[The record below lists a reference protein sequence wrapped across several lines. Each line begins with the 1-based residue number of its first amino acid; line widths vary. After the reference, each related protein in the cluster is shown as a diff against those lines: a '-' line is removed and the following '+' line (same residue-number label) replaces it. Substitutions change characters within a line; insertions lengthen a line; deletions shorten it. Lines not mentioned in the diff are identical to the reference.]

1 MCAALFCLNMKGG
14 DGMSDNKKTNM
25 DESAKPYI
33 DPPKELFYSKD
44 LTEPE
49 LVYYIMIVM
58 LSYTKG
64 YCFMS
69 NRNLGA
75 IRGKSIR
82 TMQRIIDGLRTKG
95 YVQVKVY
102 VDDEGNSHRNIIPTK
117 HVKLVMGHVKFD
129 VGGVMS
135 DVGGMTDLSPTPCQ
149 NWQHNNN
156 KMNNNKMNKSANADL
171 RKRASYQQDK
181 TETMFSEFYQAYPKK
196 RDKAKARKS
205 FFKIKNLPD
214 VFPQLM
220 KGLEQQKLSA
230 DWKKDGGKYIPY
242 PSTWLNDERW
252 EDELATQVQPP
263 ASASSAWGGISMVS
277 DETEEERQARVEASI
292 REMKMQDQADR

>member
-1 MCAALFCLNMKGG
+1 MPE
-14 DGMSDNKKTNM
+14 DKKNNM
-25 DESAKPYI
+25 DEPAKPYI
-33 DPPKELFYSKD
+33 DPPKELFYSKE
-44 LTEPE
+44 LTEQE
-49 LVYYIMIVM
+49 LVYYIIVVM

-156 KMNNNKMNKSANADL
+156 KMNNSKMNKSANADL
-171 RKRASYQQDK
+171 RNSTPSQQ
-181 TETMFSEFYQAYPKK
+181 S
-196 RDKAKARKS
+196 KAKRKKFVPPSLDEVKQYVAEKGLAIDARRFFDFYTEGEWHDGGGKPVKNWKQKALTWDRREQETRKS
-205 FFKIKNLPD
+205 K
-214 VFPQLM
+214 
-220 KGLEQQKLSA
+220 
-230 DWKKDGGKYIPY
+230 
-242 PSTWLNDERW
+242 
-252 EDELATQVQPP
+252 PP
-263 ASASSAWGGISMVS
+263 AQGPVRL
-277 DETEEERQARVEASI
+277 T
-292 REMKMQDQADR
+292 QADIERRDAEQRKQIDDATARYRQKKLAEMQKGATTA

>member
-1 MCAALFCLNMKGG
+1 MPE
-14 DGMSDNKKTNM
+14 DKKNNV
-25 DESAKPYI
+25 DEPAKTYI
-33 DPPKELFYSKD
+33 DPPKELFYSKE

-49 LVYYIMIVM
+49 LVYYIIIVM

-82 TMQRIIDGLRTKG
+82 TMQRIIDGLKTKG

-102 VDDEGNSHRNIIPTK
+102 VDDEGNSHRNIIPTR

-135 DVGGMTDLSPTPCQ
+135 GVGGMTDLSPTPCQ

-156 KMNNNKMNKSANADL
+156 KMNNSKMNKSANADL
-171 RKRASYQQDK
+171 RKRASSQQDEK
-181 TETMFSEFYQAYPKK
+181 ETMFSEFYQAYPKK
-196 RDKAKARKS
+196 RDKARARKS

-214 VFPQLM
+214 VFPHLM
-220 KGLEQQKLSA
+220 KGLEQQKASA
-230 DWKKDGGKYIPY
+230 DWKKDGGKYIPL
-242 PSTWLNDERW
+242 PSSWLNGERW
-252 EDELATQVQPP
+252 EDELTTQAQPP
-263 ASASSAWGGISMVS
+263 VSPSSAWGGIPIVGSAS
-277 DETEEERQARVEASI
+277 DETEEERRARVEAAI
-292 REMKMQDQADR
+292 QEQQANTRANN

>member
-1 MCAALFCLNMKGG
+1 MAE
-14 DGMSDNKKTNM
+14 DKKNNM
-25 DESAKPYI
+25 DEPAKPYI
-33 DPPKELFYSKD
+33 DPPKELFYSKE

-49 LVYYIMIVM
+49 LVYYVIIVM

-156 KMNNNKMNKSANADL
+156 KMNNSKMNKSANADL
-171 RKRASYQQDK
+171 RNSTPSQKG
-181 TETMFSEFYQAYPKK
+181 
-196 RDKAKARKS
+196 KAKRKKFVPPSLDEVEQYVAEKKLAIDARRFLDFYTAGEWHDSNGKPVRNW
-205 FFKIKNLPD
+205 KQKALTWDRREQENRKN
-214 VFPQLM
+214 
-220 KGLEQQKLSA
+220 K
-230 DWKKDGGKYIPY
+230 
-242 PSTWLNDERW
+242 
-252 EDELATQVQPP
+252 PP
-263 ASASSAWGGISMVS
+263 VSPPSAWGGIPIVGSAS
-277 DETEEERQARVEASI
+277 DETEEERRARVEAAI
-292 REMKMQDQADR
+292 QEQQANTRANN

>member
-1 MCAALFCLNMKGG
+1 MAE
-14 DGMSDNKKTNM
+14 DKKNNM
-25 DESAKPYI
+25 DEPAKPYI
-33 DPPKELFYSKD
+33 DPPKELFYSKE

-49 LVYYIMIVM
+49 LVYYVIIVM

-156 KMNNNKMNKSANADL
+156 KMNNSKMNKSANADL
-171 RKRASYQQDK
+171 RNSTPSQQ
-181 TETMFSEFYQAYPKK
+181 S
-196 RDKAKARKS
+196 KAKRKKFVPPS
-205 FFKIKNLPD
+205 LDEVKQY
-214 VFPQLM
+214 VAE
-220 KGLEQQKLSA
+220 KGLAIDARRFFDFYTEGE
-230 DWKKDGGKYIPY
+230 WHDGGGKPVKNWKQKAL
-242 PSTWLNDERW
+242 TWDRREQENRKNK
-252 EDELATQVQPP
+252 PP
-263 ASASSAWGGISMVS
+263 VSPPSAWGGIPIVGSAS
-277 DETEEERQARVEASI
+277 DETEEERRARVEAAI
-292 REMKMQDQADR
+292 QEQQANTRANN

>member
-1 MCAALFCLNMKGG
+1 MAE
-14 DGMSDNKKTNM
+14 DKKNNM
-25 DESAKPYI
+25 DEPAKPYI
-33 DPPKELFYSKD
+33 DPPKELFYSKE

-49 LVYYIMIVM
+49 LVYYVIIVM

-156 KMNNNKMNKSANADL
+156 KMNNSKMNKSANADL
-171 RKRASYQQDK
+171 RNSTPSQQ
-181 TETMFSEFYQAYPKK
+181 S
-196 RDKAKARKS
+196 KAKRKKFVPPSLDEVKQYVAEKGLAIDARRFFDFYTEGEWHDGGGKPVKNWKQKALTWDRREQETRKS
-205 FFKIKNLPD
+205 K
-214 VFPQLM
+214 
-220 KGLEQQKLSA
+220 
-230 DWKKDGGKYIPY
+230 
-242 PSTWLNDERW
+242 
-252 EDELATQVQPP
+252 PP
-263 ASASSAWGGISMVS
+263 AQGPLRL
-277 DETEEERQARVEASI
+277 T
-292 REMKMQDQADR
+292 QADIERRDAEQRKQIDDATARYRQKKLAEMQKGATTA

>member
-1 MCAALFCLNMKGG
+1 
-14 DGMSDNKKTNM
+14 MSDNKKTNM

-102 VDDEGNSHRNIIPTK
+102 VDDEGNSHCT
-117 HVKLVMGHVKFD
+117 
-129 VGGVMS
+129 
-135 DVGGMTDLSPTPCQ
+135 C
-149 NWQHNNN
+149 
-156 KMNNNKMNKSANADL
+156 
-171 RKRASYQQDK
+171 
-181 TETMFSEFYQAYPKK
+181 
-196 RDKAKARKS
+196 
-205 FFKIKNLPD
+205 
-214 VFPQLM
+214 
-220 KGLEQQKLSA
+220 QQKL
-230 DWKKDGGKYIPY
+230 DTKLKKSGIK
-242 PSTWLNDERW
+242 N
-252 EDELATQVQPP
+252 ELLYKIHQLF
-263 ASASSAWGGISMVS
+263 
-277 DETEEERQARVEASI
+277 
-292 REMKMQDQADR
+292 

>member
-1 MCAALFCLNMKGG
+1 MPE
-14 DGMSDNKKTNM
+14 DKKNNM
-25 DESAKPYI
+25 DEPAKPYI
-33 DPPKELFYSKD
+33 DPPKELFYSKE
-44 LTEPE
+44 LTEQE
-49 LVYYIMIVM
+49 LVYYIIVVM

-156 KMNNNKMNKSANADL
+156 KMNNSKMN
-171 RKRASYQQDK
+171 RVCQ
-181 TETMFSEFYQAYPKK
+181 EFCVNRFNKQHRIA
-196 RDKAKARKS
+196 A
-205 FFKIKNLPD
+205 
-214 VFPQLM
+214 
-220 KGLEQQKLSA
+220 
-230 DWKKDGGKYIPY
+230 
-242 PSTWLNDERW
+242 
-252 EDELATQVQPP
+252 
-263 ASASSAWGGISMVS
+263 
-277 DETEEERQARVEASI
+277 
-292 REMKMQDQADR
+292 

>member
-1 MCAALFCLNMKGG
+1 MAE
-14 DGMSDNKKTNM
+14 DKKNNM
-25 DESAKPYI
+25 DEPAKPYI
-33 DPPKELFYSKD
+33 DPPKELFYSKE

-49 LVYYIMIVM
+49 LVYYVIIVM

-156 KMNNNKMNKSANADL
+156 KMNNSKMNKSANADL
-171 RKRASYQQDK
+171 RNSTPSQQ
-181 TETMFSEFYQAYPKK
+181 S
-196 RDKAKARKS
+196 KAKRKKFVPPSLDEVKQYVAEKGLAIDARRFFDFYTEGEWHDGGGKPVKNWKQKALTWDRREQETRKS
-205 FFKIKNLPD
+205 K
-214 VFPQLM
+214 
-220 KGLEQQKLSA
+220 
-230 DWKKDGGKYIPY
+230 
-242 PSTWLNDERW
+242 
-252 EDELATQVQPP
+252 PP
-263 ASASSAWGGISMVS
+263 AQGPVRL
-277 DETEEERQARVEASI
+277 T
-292 REMKMQDQADR
+292 QADIERRDAEQRKQIDDATARYRQKKLAEMQKGATTA